1 LPIDPTGT
9 VLKSTIDNRPSSR
22 ILSVRDLKVELWL
35 GGAWRPAVNGVS
47 FDLHEGESLAVVG
60 ETGCGKTLLG
70 RALVNLTPEMA
81 RVSGTIA
88 CRGRDL
94 RRLTEAEWGRVRG
107 GEIGVVF
114 QEPAAALDPVQS
126 IGAQLL
132 EAIRLHREC
141 TSREA
146 RETARGLLAEVSFP
160 DPDRGLGEYPHRL
173 SGGLKQRALLAIA
186 LAGNPAVLVADEPTT
201 ALDATVSA
209 EVLELLDR
217 LRRERGLA
225 LLLITHDLGAVARH
239 SDRALVL
246 YAGRV
251 AEEAA
256 TADLFRSPRHP
267 YTRGLL
273 DCIPRI
279 GTSGSPGARRFRAIP
294 GTVPDLAFRPAGV
307 CSFAPRCPDRF
318 APCEASE
325 PALYPT
331 GEALARCFLYEPGVQ
346 GRESREKT

>member
-1 LPIDPTGT
+1 VSPP
-9 VLKSTIDNRPSSR
+9 
-22 ILSVRDLKVELWL
+22 ILSVRNLTVELPIA
-35 GGAWRPAVNGVS
+35 GGWRPAVKGAS
-47 FDLHEGESLAVVG
+47 FDLREGESLAVVG

-70 RALVNLTPEMA
+70 RALINLTPEAA
-81 RVSGTIA
+81 RVSGTIT

-94 RRLTEAEWGRVRG
+94 RLLKESEWEKVRG

-114 QEPAAALDPVQS
+114 QEPAAALDPVQT
-126 IGAQLL
+126 IGAQIL
-132 EAIRLHREC
+132 EAVRLHRDC
-141 TSREA
+141 SSRQA
-146 RETARGLLAEVSFP
+146 RETARVLLAEVSFP
-160 DPDRGLGEYPHRL
+160 DPDRGLREYPHRL

-186 LAGNPAVLVADEPTT
+186 LAGNPAILIADEPTT

-209 EVLELLDR
+209 EVLELIDR
-217 LRRERGLA
+217 LRRDRGLA

-239 SDRALVL
+239 SDRTLVL

-251 AEEAA
+251 VEEGT

-279 GTSGSPGARRFRAIP
+279 LTSGSPRERRFRAIA
-294 GTVPDLAFRPAGV
+294 GAVPDLAFRPSGV
-307 CSFAPRCPDRF
+307 CAFAPRCPDRF

-325 PALYPT
+325 PALYR
-331 GEALARCFLYEPGVQ
+331 AADSLARCFLYQPEAGSP
-346 GRESREKT
+346 ESREKT